1 MQCWHVHVSK
11 GLDSTLLY
19 NTQLNSMQPTNFSR
33 KKPSL
38 QSLCSAS
45 RHDTYKATQV
55 MVMTMSMPLLS
66 AASHL
71 WVNVPSFSLFQ

>member
-1 MQCWHVHVSK
+1 MYMYPKDSTR
-11 GLDSTLLY
+11 LDST
-19 NTQLNSMQPTNFSR
+19 TLNSMQPTNFSR

-38 QSLCSAS
+38 QSLCSTS
-45 RHDTYKATQV
+45 RHNTYKATQV